1 MELFGYEDLLIE
13 LARIGL
19 RIQLTEPQKVLF
31 NQINQGDLFK
41 FGGMPQIKVYLHSS
55 DKCYTHDD
63 YAK

>member
-41 FGGMPQIKVYLHSS
+41 FDGTPQIKVYLYSS
-55 DKCYTHDD
+55 GKCYKQND
-63 YAK
+63 YER